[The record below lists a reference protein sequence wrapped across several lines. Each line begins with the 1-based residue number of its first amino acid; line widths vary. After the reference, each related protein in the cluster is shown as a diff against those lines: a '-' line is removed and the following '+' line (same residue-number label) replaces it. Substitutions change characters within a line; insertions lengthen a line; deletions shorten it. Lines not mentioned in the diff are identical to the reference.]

1 MRVRCEDCRAEYL
14 LALSCKTRF
23 FCPSCHAKRLA
34 CWTQWLGEELLAPV
48 AHRQMVFV
56 LPKRLRPYFQW
67 RRKLL
72 GDLARIAARTATDFV
87 RATLNEPELSVGIAL
102 CIQTHGSLLN
112 WQPHIHALVTD
123 GGFRPDGSFVPLPAH
138 ATDALTEAFRRH
150 DLRLFVEREL
160 LEPEVA
166 ESILAW
172 THAGFSVHD
181 GVWLDQD
188 DAAAHERLARTCARC
203 PVSLE
208 RLEIRRGH
216 RRRTSSAWWPTSPTR
231 ARCCG
236 TTVTTPTA
244 RAASDAAAGPG
255 GRQPTPRRRGHP
267 SEAATV
273 EPANFSRADARRW
286 AVLIRRIY
294 EVDPLVCPK
303 CAGTMRMIAL
313 IQEPKVIDKIL
324 KHLRTKG
331 RDARAGP
338 WATGLSPPA
347 DAAAEAA

>member
-1 MRVRCEDCRAEYL
+1 
-14 LALSCKTRF
+14 
-23 FCPSCHAKRLA
+23 
-34 CWTQWLGEELLAPV
+34 
-48 AHRQMVFV
+48 MVFV

-87 RATLNEPELSVGIAL
+87 RATLNEPALSVGIAL
-102 CIQTHGSLLN
+102 CIETHGSLLN

-138 ATDALTEAFRRH
+138 TTDALTEAFRRH
-150 DLRLFVEREL
+150 VLRLFVEREL

-166 ESILAW
+166 ESMLAW
-172 THAGFSVHD
+172 PHAGFSVHD

-188 DAAAHERLARTCARC
+188 DAAAHERLARYCARC

-208 RLEIRRGH
+208 RLEYDAETGTVTY
-216 RRRTSSAWWPTSPTR
+216 TSDKADGPTAGRHTFEVTDFIARLVAHIPDKGQVLQRYYGYYANR
-231 ARCCG
+231 ARG
-236 TTVTTPTA
+236 ERRKAA
-244 RAASDAAAGPG
+244 RAPEAEPAAAEIDAA
-255 GRQPTPRRRGHP
+255 TSRGLEP
-267 SEAATV
+267 ALAEAATV
-273 EPANFSRADARRW
+273 EPANVSRADARRW

-303 CAGTMRMIAL
+303 CGGTMRMIAL
-313 IQEPKVIDKIL
+313 IQEPKVVDKIL

-338 WATGLSPPA
+338 WATGPPA
-347 DAAAEAA
+347 DAAAAAAA